1 MTLKF
6 FVAAAIFVAAPVVAI
21 AQQDRPNAQSL
32 KPTIEAAQRLV
43 EKISGD
49 KDKLKAYCEIGKLH
63 EEIDEAEEK
72 DDTKEFDAL
81 VAKLDSLEQKMG
93 PDYIRVMDGL
103 GEVDPNSAEGQKF
116 AALFEPLHKQCG
128 ETRMRTCDG

>member
-6 FVAAAIFVAAPVVAI
+6 FVAASILAAAPFAAF
-21 AQQDRPNAQSL
+21 AQQDNSNAQPWM
-32 KPTIEAAQRLV
+32 PTIEDAQKLV
-43 EKISGD
+43 ETISSD

-63 EEIDEAEEK
+63 EQLERAEEEN
-72 DDTKEFDAL
+72 DTKDFEAL
-81 VAKLDSLEQKMG
+81 VAQLDGLEQQMG

-116 AALFEPLHKQCG
+116 SAVFVPLRKQCG
-128 ETRMRTCDG
+128 PGRVRT